1 MKFGLCW
8 QYVGLPFSFGL
19 ELLKYTLI
27 AEVSLLLAWAFVI
40 SSTSKI
46 WKWCY
51 NIYIYIYIYGSV
63 VYGNKNLGDRLEV
76 GTVIFL

>member
-51 NIYIYIYIYGSV
+51 NIYIYIYGSV

-76 GTVIFL
+76 GTAIFL